1 MERVEKLS
9 PDQEVDIRGPHIM
22 TSCRDVLYTNHWVY
36 DVKTRSGLFVASGLL
51 NHNSGGLFEGR
62 EAQEKSISG
71 GGLDRA
77 LTILHMPKK
86 VKGSAKLSTASGKVG
101 AIKKDPAGGVNVTIG
116 DTSHYIPADRNV
128 LTKMKRGATV
138 KKGDPITAGPINPH
152 ELLPLTN
159 MNKVQG
165 YLASELHS
173 IYAPEGIRRRNSEV
187 IVRSLSNV
195 TKVENPGDNDDFI
208 VGDFAPTSVVN
219 DWNKKNRKLG
229 RLPVRHSPVLRG
241 VKQIPL
247 DVQTDWLARL
257 NHENLRG
264 TIVEAAQQG
273 WASQLHGDHPIP
285 PLIYG
290 AEFGKGTK
298 KKPWSY

>member
-1 MERVEKLS
+1 MIV
-9 PDQEVDIRGPHIM
+9 G
-22 TSCRDVLYTNHWVY
+22 
-36 DVKTRSGLFVASGLL
+36 GLL
-51 NHNSGGLFEGR
+51 SHNSGGVFEGR
-62 EAQEKSISG
+62 TAQEKSVSG

-77 LTILHMPKK
+77 MTILHMPKK
-86 VKGSAKLSTASGKVG
+86 VKGSAKLAEISGTVSS
-101 AIKKDPAGGVNVTIG
+101 IDKDPAGGYNLKVG
-116 DTSHYIPADRNV
+116 DATHYIPADRKL
-128 LTKMKRGATV
+128 LTKVKPGTSI
-138 KKGDPITAGPINPH
+138 KKGDPLTSGPINPH

-187 IVRSLSNV
+187 VVRALSDV
-195 TKVENPGDNDDFI
+195 TKVEDPGDNGDFI
-208 VGDFAPTSVVN
+208 VGDFAPTTVVN
-219 DWNKKNRKLG
+219 DWNKKNRKAG
-229 RLPVRHSPVLRG
+229 KIPVRHTPVLKG

-264 TIVEAAQQG
+264 TIVDAAQQG
-273 WASQLHGDHPIP
+273 WASQLHGEHPIP

-298 KKPWSY
+298 DKPWAY